1 MGTRLNCGAWF
12 STARLFIYDAFM
24 TMERST
30 KQRSAIREAIESANR
45 PLSPAEILRAA
56 SKHVSGMG
64 MATVYRTIKAMTGD
78 HQIVSIEMPGEP
90 ARYEIAGKEHHHHFS
105 CRACGKVFEVEG
117 CPGDLS
123 ALAPPGFEAESHE
136 VILYGRC
143 VTCVS
148 TVKGLASKSAERTA
162 RKPAAHS
169 RARRDER

>member
-1 MGTRLNCGAWF
+1 
-12 STARLFIYDAFM
+12 M